1 MTTNSRTSGRL
12 AAGSLAAAAVAVL
25 ATANPAAGTGHLA
38 SDAGFAFEPAS
49 LPQTADAVDG
59 WYAQLQPEQD
69 ATTTSNMSRTPP
81 AVGGWFIQR
90 RTGQRFVI
98 DAGAPSSEA
107 TETPTADPA
116 ANWRR
121 LMVEV
126 P

>member
-1 MTTNSRTSGRL
+1 MTTNSYIFGRV

-25 ATANPAAGTGHLA
+25 AATNPAASAGHPA
-38 SDAGFAFEPAS
+38 SDPVLSFQTAS

-59 WYAQLQPEQD
+59 WYDHGWTQQH
-69 ATTTSNMSRTPP
+69 SRDNN
-81 AVGGWFIQR
+81 ARGWFIQR

-98 DAGAPSSEA
+98 NAGAPSSEA
-107 TETPTADPA
+107 TETATATATADPA